1 MEILIIY
8 LIEVLIIMIFIMLS
22 ALFSGSET
30 AYTTIDEVTLMR
42 LVREKK
48 IKEEDMK
55 YWAKSSS
62 MIPTLLVGNNI
73 VNITAS
79 SIATV
84 LAIRIAQAL
93 PNFSENIMVTI
104 STATITVLIIIFGEI
119 LPKVL
124 MRVNAEKTIPYLLY
138 FMKICHFI
146 FKPITF
152 LMDKITTFIMNYLVP
167 KKLRNP
173 EKRSALASM
182 DDIATIIDMGHKE
195 GIIKESTHELLTGV
209 IDFRSKTVEDIM
221 TPRVDMVCIEAET
234 DINDIIQLTVETGL
248 SRFPVYEETID
259 HIIGIFHTRSLF
271 KDYLKS
277 NKNTKT
283 KNKAIDYIML
293 PYFIP
298 ETKTISSLFNDMQ
311 KKKLQMAITIDEYGG
326 TSGLVTME
334 DIVEEIMGD
343 IEDESDKKEED
354 LISYYNASKEK
365 TILFGTML
373 RITPGGDVAHITN
386 ELFKNKS
393 FTIDELVNT
402 KHNNYAAVYR
412 GHYYFCMDDK
422 HLITNL
428 PTNKTITRLQTYVNF
443 LLSSEDFE
451 LTPIIISSP
460 ENKLSDLKRITVKNP
475 FTDTF

>member
-8 LIEVLIIMIFIMLS
+8 LIEILIIMIFIMLS

-138 FMKICHFI
+138 FMKICHLI

-354 LISYYNASKEK
+354 LIKFKGKRIIVNGTASIEDINEVLNWNIEEHEEYQ
-365 TILFGTML
+365 TIAGYVIDKLDHIPETNERLILNGY
-373 RITPGGDVAHITN
+373 RIRIMKIEDRRIIEMEFTPIKNIRIIETNEEEFKNITN
-386 ELFKNKS
+386 ENK
-393 FTIDELVNT
+393 
-402 KHNNYAAVYR
+402 
-412 GHYYFCMDDK
+412 
-422 HLITNL
+422 
-428 PTNKTITRLQTYVNF
+428 
-443 LLSSEDFE
+443 EDN
-451 LTPIIISSP
+451 I
-460 ENKLSDLKRITVKNP
+460 
-475 FTDTF
+475 

>member
-8 LIEVLIIMIFIMLS
+8 LIEILIIMIFIMLS

-354 LISYYNASKEK
+354 LIKFKGKRIIVNGTASIEEINEVLNWNIEEHEEYQ
-365 TILFGTML
+365 TIAGYVIDKLDHIPETNERLILNGY
-373 RITPGGDVAHITN
+373 RIRIMKIEDRRIIEMEFTPIKNIRIIETNEEEFKNITN
-386 ELFKNKS
+386 ENK
-393 FTIDELVNT
+393 
-402 KHNNYAAVYR
+402 
-412 GHYYFCMDDK
+412 
-422 HLITNL
+422 
-428 PTNKTITRLQTYVNF
+428 
-443 LLSSEDFE
+443 EDN
-451 LTPIIISSP
+451 I
-460 ENKLSDLKRITVKNP
+460 
-475 FTDTF
+475 

>member
-8 LIEVLIIMIFIMLS
+8 LIEILIIMIFIMLS

-138 FMKICHFI
+138 FMKICHLI

-234 DINDIIQLTVETGL
+234 DINDIIRLTVETGL

-354 LISYYNASKEK
+354 LIKFKGKRIIVNGTASIEEINEVLNWNIEEHEEYQ
-365 TILFGTML
+365 TIAGYVIDKL
-373 RITPGGDVAHITN
+373 DHIPETN
-386 ELFKNKS
+386 ERLILNG
-393 FTIDELVNT
+393 
-402 KHNNYAAVYR
+402 YR
-412 GHYYFCMDDK
+412 IRIMK
-422 HLITNL
+422 I
-428 PTNKTITRLQTYVNF
+428 
-443 LLSSEDFE
+443 EDRRIIEMEF
-451 LTPIIISSP
+451 TPIKNIRIIETNEEEIKNIAN
-460 ENKLSDLKRITVKNP
+460 ENKEDNI
-475 FTDTF
+475 

>member
-8 LIEVLIIMIFIMLS
+8 LIEILIIMIFIMLS

-138 FMKICHFI
+138 FMKICHLI

-354 LISYYNASKEK
+354 LIKFKGKRIIVNGTASIEEINEVLNWNIEEHEEYQ
-365 TILFGTML
+365 TIAGYVIDKLDHIPETNERLILNGY
-373 RITPGGDVAHITN
+373 RIRIMKIEDRRIIEMEFTPIKNIRIIETNEEEIKNITN
-386 ELFKNKS
+386 ENK
-393 FTIDELVNT
+393 
-402 KHNNYAAVYR
+402 
-412 GHYYFCMDDK
+412 
-422 HLITNL
+422 
-428 PTNKTITRLQTYVNF
+428 
-443 LLSSEDFE
+443 EDN
-451 LTPIIISSP
+451 I
-460 ENKLSDLKRITVKNP
+460 
-475 FTDTF
+475 

>member
-8 LIEVLIIMIFIMLS
+8 LIEILIIMIFIMLS

-55 YWAKSSS
+55 YWSKSSS

-138 FMKICHFI
+138 FMKICHLI

-354 LISYYNASKEK
+354 LIKFKGKRIIVNGTASIEEINEVLNWNIEEHEEYQ
-365 TILFGTML
+365 TIAGYVIDKL
-373 RITPGGDVAHITN
+373 DHIPETN
-386 ELFKNKS
+386 ERLILNG
-393 FTIDELVNT
+393 
-402 KHNNYAAVYR
+402 YR
-412 GHYYFCMDDK
+412 IRIMK
-422 HLITNL
+422 I
-428 PTNKTITRLQTYVNF
+428 
-443 LLSSEDFE
+443 EDRRIIEMEF
-451 LTPIIISSP
+451 TPIKNIRIIETNEEEIKNIAN
-460 ENKLSDLKRITVKNP
+460 ENKEDNI
-475 FTDTF
+475 

>member
-8 LIEVLIIMIFIMLS
+8 LIEILIIMIFIMLS

-138 FMKICHFI
+138 FMKICHLI

-173 EKRSALASM
+173 EKRSALASI

-354 LISYYNASKEK
+354 LIKFKGKRIIVNGTASIEEINEVLNWNIEEHEEYQ
-365 TILFGTML
+365 TIAGYVIDKL
-373 RITPGGDVAHITN
+373 DHIPETN
-386 ELFKNKS
+386 ERLILNGYRIRIMKIEDRRIIEMEFTPIKNIRIIETNEEEFKN
-393 FTIDELVNT
+393 IAN
-402 KHNNYAAVYR
+402 
-412 GHYYFCMDDK
+412 
-422 HLITNL
+422 
-428 PTNKTITRLQTYVNF
+428 
-443 LLSSEDFE
+443 
-451 LTPIIISSP
+451 
-460 ENKLSDLKRITVKNP
+460 ENKEDNI
-475 FTDTF
+475 

>member
-8 LIEVLIIMIFIMLS
+8 LIEILIIMIFIMLS
-22 ALFSGSET
+22 AIFSGSET

-354 LISYYNASKEK
+354 LIKFKGKRIIVNGTASIEEINEVLNWNIEEHEEYQ
-365 TILFGTML
+365 TIAGYVIDKL
-373 RITPGGDVAHITN
+373 DHIPETN
-386 ELFKNKS
+386 ERLILNG
-393 FTIDELVNT
+393 
-402 KHNNYAAVYR
+402 YR
-412 GHYYFCMDDK
+412 IRIMK
-422 HLITNL
+422 I
-428 PTNKTITRLQTYVNF
+428 
-443 LLSSEDFE
+443 EDRRIIEMEF
-451 LTPIIISSP
+451 TPIKNIRIIETNEEEIKNIAN
-460 ENKLSDLKRITVKNP
+460 ENKEDNI
-475 FTDTF
+475 

>member
-8 LIEVLIIMIFIMLS
+8 LIEILIIMIFIMLS

-79 SIATV
+79 SISTV

-354 LISYYNASKEK
+354 LIKFKGKRIIVNGTASIEDINEVLNWDIEEHEEYQ
-365 TILFGTML
+365 TIAGYVIDKL
-373 RITPGGDVAHITN
+373 DHIPETN
-386 ELFKNKS
+386 ERLILNG
-393 FTIDELVNT
+393 
-402 KHNNYAAVYR
+402 YR
-412 GHYYFCMDDK
+412 IRIMK
-422 HLITNL
+422 I
-428 PTNKTITRLQTYVNF
+428 
-443 LLSSEDFE
+443 EDRRIIEMEF
-451 LTPIIISSP
+451 TPIKNIRIIETNEEEIKNIAN
-460 ENKLSDLKRITVKNP
+460 ENKEDNI
-475 FTDTF
+475 

>member
-8 LIEVLIIMIFIMLS
+8 LIEILIIMIFIMLS

-138 FMKICHFI
+138 FMKICHLI

-354 LISYYNASKEK
+354 LIKFKGKRIIVNGTASIEDINEVLNWNIEEHEEYQ
-365 TILFGTML
+365 TIAGYVIDKL
-373 RITPGGDVAHITN
+373 DHIPETN
-386 ELFKNKS
+386 ERLILNGYRIRIMKIEDRRIIEMEFTPIKNIRIIETNEEEFKN
-393 FTIDELVNT
+393 IAN
-402 KHNNYAAVYR
+402 
-412 GHYYFCMDDK
+412 
-422 HLITNL
+422 
-428 PTNKTITRLQTYVNF
+428 
-443 LLSSEDFE
+443 
-451 LTPIIISSP
+451 
-460 ENKLSDLKRITVKNP
+460 ENKEDNI
-475 FTDTF
+475 

>member
-8 LIEVLIIMIFIMLS
+8 LIEILIIMIFIMLS

-138 FMKICHFI
+138 FMKICHLI

-234 DINDIIQLTVETGL
+234 NINDIIQLTVETGL

-354 LISYYNASKEK
+354 LIKFKGKRIIVNGTASIEEINEVLNWNIEEHEEYQ
-365 TILFGTML
+365 TIAGYVIDKL
-373 RITPGGDVAHITN
+373 DHIPETN
-386 ELFKNKS
+386 ERLILNG
-393 FTIDELVNT
+393 
-402 KHNNYAAVYR
+402 YR
-412 GHYYFCMDDK
+412 IRIMK
-422 HLITNL
+422 I
-428 PTNKTITRLQTYVNF
+428 
-443 LLSSEDFE
+443 EDRRIIEMEF
-451 LTPIIISSP
+451 TPIKNIRIIETNEEEIKNIAN
-460 ENKLSDLKRITVKNP
+460 ENKEDNI
-475 FTDTF
+475 

>member
-8 LIEVLIIMIFIMLS
+8 LIEILIIMFFIMLS

-138 FMKICHFI
+138 FMKICHLI

-354 LISYYNASKEK
+354 LIKFKGKRIIVNGTASIEDINEVLNWNIEEHEEYQ
-365 TILFGTML
+365 TIAGYVIDKL
-373 RITPGGDVAHITN
+373 DHIPETN
-386 ELFKNKS
+386 ERLILNG
-393 FTIDELVNT
+393 
-402 KHNNYAAVYR
+402 YR
-412 GHYYFCMDDK
+412 IRIMK
-422 HLITNL
+422 I
-428 PTNKTITRLQTYVNF
+428 
-443 LLSSEDFE
+443 EDRRIIEMEF
-451 LTPIIISSP
+451 TPIKNIRIIETNEEEIKNIAN
-460 ENKLSDLKRITVKNP
+460 ENKEDNI
-475 FTDTF
+475 

>member
-8 LIEVLIIMIFIMLS
+8 LIEILIIMIFIMLS

-79 SIATV
+79 SISTV

-138 FMKICHFI
+138 FMKICYLI

-167 KKLRNP
+167 KNLRNP

-354 LISYYNASKEK
+354 LIKFKGKRIIVNGTASIEEINEVLNWNIEEHEEYQ
-365 TILFGTML
+365 TIAGYVIDKL
-373 RITPGGDVAHITN
+373 DHIPETN
-386 ELFKNKS
+386 ERLILNG
-393 FTIDELVNT
+393 
-402 KHNNYAAVYR
+402 YR
-412 GHYYFCMDDK
+412 IRIMK
-422 HLITNL
+422 I
-428 PTNKTITRLQTYVNF
+428 
-443 LLSSEDFE
+443 EDRRIIEMEF
-451 LTPIIISSP
+451 TPIKNIRIIETNEEEIKNIAN
-460 ENKLSDLKRITVKNP
+460 ENKEDNI
-475 FTDTF
+475 

>member
-1 MEILIIY
+1 MGILIIY
-8 LIEVLIIMIFIMLS
+8 LIEILIIMIFIMLS

-354 LISYYNASKEK
+354 LIKFKGKRIIVNGTASIEEINEVLNWNIEEHEEYQ
-365 TILFGTML
+365 TIAGYVIDKL
-373 RITPGGDVAHITN
+373 DHIPETN
-386 ELFKNKS
+386 ERLILNGYRIRIMKIEDRRIIEMEFTPIKNIRIIETNEEEFKN
-393 FTIDELVNT
+393 IAN
-402 KHNNYAAVYR
+402 
-412 GHYYFCMDDK
+412 
-422 HLITNL
+422 
-428 PTNKTITRLQTYVNF
+428 
-443 LLSSEDFE
+443 
-451 LTPIIISSP
+451 
-460 ENKLSDLKRITVKNP
+460 ENKEDNI
-475 FTDTF
+475 

>member
-8 LIEVLIIMIFIMLS
+8 LIEILIIMIFIMLS

-79 SIATV
+79 SISTV

-138 FMKICHFI
+138 FMKICHLI

-209 IDFRSKTVEDIM
+209 MDFRSKTVEDIM

-354 LISYYNASKEK
+354 LIKFKGKRIIVNGTASIEDINEVLNWNIEEHEEYQ
-365 TILFGTML
+365 TIAGYVIDKL
-373 RITPGGDVAHITN
+373 DHIPETN
-386 ELFKNKS
+386 ERLILNG
-393 FTIDELVNT
+393 
-402 KHNNYAAVYR
+402 YR
-412 GHYYFCMDDK
+412 IRIMK
-422 HLITNL
+422 I
-428 PTNKTITRLQTYVNF
+428 
-443 LLSSEDFE
+443 EDRRIIEMEF
-451 LTPIIISSP
+451 TPIKNIRIIETNEEEIKNIAN
-460 ENKLSDLKRITVKNP
+460 ENKEDNI
-475 FTDTF
+475 

>member
-8 LIEVLIIMIFIMLS
+8 LIEILIIMIFIMLS

-138 FMKICHFI
+138 FMKICHLI

-311 KKKLQMAITIDEYGG
+311 KNKLQMAITIDEYGG

-354 LISYYNASKEK
+354 LIKFKGKRIIVNGTASIEEINEVLNWNIEEHEEYQ
-365 TILFGTML
+365 TIAGYVIDKLDHIPEINERLILNGY
-373 RITPGGDVAHITN
+373 RIRIMKIEDRRIIEMEFTPIKNIRIIETN
-386 ELFKNKS
+386 EEEIKN
-393 FTIDELVNT
+393 IAN
-402 KHNNYAAVYR
+402 
-412 GHYYFCMDDK
+412 
-422 HLITNL
+422 
-428 PTNKTITRLQTYVNF
+428 
-443 LLSSEDFE
+443 
-451 LTPIIISSP
+451 
-460 ENKLSDLKRITVKNP
+460 ENKEDNI
-475 FTDTF
+475 

>member
-8 LIEVLIIMIFIMLS
+8 LIEILIIMIFIMLS

-146 FKPITF
+146 FKPI
-152 LMDKITTFIMNYLVP
+152 TFIMNYLVP

-354 LISYYNASKEK
+354 LIKFKGKRIIVNGTASIEDINEVLNWNIEEHEEYQ
-365 TILFGTML
+365 TIAGYVIDKL
-373 RITPGGDVAHITN
+373 DHIPETN
-386 ELFKNKS
+386 ERLILNG
-393 FTIDELVNT
+393 
-402 KHNNYAAVYR
+402 YR
-412 GHYYFCMDDK
+412 IRIMK
-422 HLITNL
+422 I
-428 PTNKTITRLQTYVNF
+428 
-443 LLSSEDFE
+443 EDRRIIEMEF
-451 LTPIIISSP
+451 TPIKNIRIIETNEEEIKNIAN
-460 ENKLSDLKRITVKNP
+460 ENKEDNI
-475 FTDTF
+475 

>member
-8 LIEVLIIMIFIMLS
+8 LIEILIIMIFIMLS

-124 MRVNAEKTIPYLLY
+124 MRVNAEKTIPYILY
-138 FMKICHFI
+138 FMKICHLI

-354 LISYYNASKEK
+354 LIKFKGKRIIVNGTASIEEINEVLNWNIEEHEEYQ
-365 TILFGTML
+365 TIAGYVIDKL
-373 RITPGGDVAHITN
+373 DHIPETN
-386 ELFKNKS
+386 ERLILNGYRIRIMKIEDRRIIEMEFTPIKNIRIIETNEEEFKN
-393 FTIDELVNT
+393 IAN
-402 KHNNYAAVYR
+402 
-412 GHYYFCMDDK
+412 
-422 HLITNL
+422 
-428 PTNKTITRLQTYVNF
+428 
-443 LLSSEDFE
+443 
-451 LTPIIISSP
+451 
-460 ENKLSDLKRITVKNP
+460 ENKEDNI
-475 FTDTF
+475 

>member
-8 LIEVLIIMIFIMLS
+8 LIEILIIMIFIMLS

-138 FMKICHFI
+138 FMKICHLI

-173 EKRSALASM
+173 KKRSALASM

-354 LISYYNASKEK
+354 LIKFKGKRIIVNGTASIEEINEVLNWNIEEHEEYQ
-365 TILFGTML
+365 TIAGYVIDKL
-373 RITPGGDVAHITN
+373 DHIPETN
-386 ELFKNKS
+386 ERLILNG
-393 FTIDELVNT
+393 
-402 KHNNYAAVYR
+402 YR
-412 GHYYFCMDDK
+412 IRIMK
-422 HLITNL
+422 I
-428 PTNKTITRLQTYVNF
+428 
-443 LLSSEDFE
+443 EDRRIIEMEF
-451 LTPIIISSP
+451 TPIKNIRIIETNEEEIKNIAN
-460 ENKLSDLKRITVKNP
+460 ENKEDNI
-475 FTDTF
+475 

>member
-1 MEILIIY
+1 
-8 LIEVLIIMIFIMLS
+8 
-22 ALFSGSET
+22 
-30 AYTTIDEVTLMR
+30 
-42 LVREKK
+42 
-48 IKEEDMK
+48 
-55 YWAKSSS
+55 
-62 MIPTLLVGNNI
+62 
-73 VNITAS
+73 
-79 SIATV
+79 
-84 LAIRIAQAL
+84 
-93 PNFSENIMVTI
+93 
-104 STATITVLIIIFGEI
+104 
-119 LPKVL
+119 
-124 MRVNAEKTIPYLLY
+124 
-138 FMKICHFI
+138 
-146 FKPITF
+146 
-152 LMDKITTFIMNYLVP
+152 
-167 KKLRNP
+167 
-173 EKRSALASM
+173 M

-248 SRFPVYEETID
+248 SKFPVYEETID

-354 LISYYNASKEK
+354 LIKFKGKRIIVNGTASIEEINEVLNWNIEEHEEYQ
-365 TILFGTML
+365 TIAGYVIDKL
-373 RITPGGDVAHITN
+373 DHIPETN
-386 ELFKNKS
+386 ERLILNG
-393 FTIDELVNT
+393 
-402 KHNNYAAVYR
+402 YR
-412 GHYYFCMDDK
+412 IRIMK
-422 HLITNL
+422 I
-428 PTNKTITRLQTYVNF
+428 
-443 LLSSEDFE
+443 EDRRIIEMEF
-451 LTPIIISSP
+451 TPIKNIRIIETNEEEIKNTTN
-460 ENKLSDLKRITVKNP
+460 ENKEDNI
-475 FTDTF
+475 

>member
-8 LIEVLIIMIFIMLS
+8 LIEILIIMIFIMLS

-138 FMKICHFI
+138 FMKICHLI

-221 TPRVDMVCIEAET
+221 TPRVDMVCVEAET

-354 LISYYNASKEK
+354 LIKFKGKRIIVNGTASIEEINEVLNWDIEEHEEYQ
-365 TILFGTML
+365 TIAGYVIDKL
-373 RITPGGDVAHITN
+373 DHIPETN
-386 ELFKNKS
+386 ERLILNG
-393 FTIDELVNT
+393 
-402 KHNNYAAVYR
+402 YR
-412 GHYYFCMDDK
+412 IRIMK
-422 HLITNL
+422 I
-428 PTNKTITRLQTYVNF
+428 
-443 LLSSEDFE
+443 EDRRIIEMEF
-451 LTPIIISSP
+451 TPIKNIRIIETNEEEIKNIAN
-460 ENKLSDLKRITVKNP
+460 ENKEDNI
-475 FTDTF
+475 

>member
-8 LIEVLIIMIFIMLS
+8 LIEILIIMIFIMLS

-79 SIATV
+79 SISTV

-138 FMKICHFI
+138 FMKICHLI

-354 LISYYNASKEK
+354 LIKFKGKRIIVNGTASIEDINEVLNWNIEEHEEYQ
-365 TILFGTML
+365 TIAGYVIDKL
-373 RITPGGDVAHITN
+373 DHIPETN
-386 ELFKNKS
+386 ERLILNG
-393 FTIDELVNT
+393 
-402 KHNNYAAVYR
+402 YR
-412 GHYYFCMDDK
+412 IRIMK
-422 HLITNL
+422 I
-428 PTNKTITRLQTYVNF
+428 
-443 LLSSEDFE
+443 EDRRIIEMEF
-451 LTPIIISSP
+451 TPIKNIRIIETNEEEIKNIAN
-460 ENKLSDLKRITVKNP
+460 ENKEDNI
-475 FTDTF
+475 

>member
-8 LIEVLIIMIFIMLS
+8 LIEILIIMFFIMLS

-354 LISYYNASKEK
+354 LIKFKGKRIIVNGTASIEEINEVLNWNIEEHEEYQ
-365 TILFGTML
+365 TIAGYVIDKL
-373 RITPGGDVAHITN
+373 DHIPETN
-386 ELFKNKS
+386 ERLILNG
-393 FTIDELVNT
+393 
-402 KHNNYAAVYR
+402 YR
-412 GHYYFCMDDK
+412 IRIMK
-422 HLITNL
+422 I
-428 PTNKTITRLQTYVNF
+428 
-443 LLSSEDFE
+443 EDRRIIEMEF
-451 LTPIIISSP
+451 TPIKNIRIIETNEEEIKNIAN
-460 ENKLSDLKRITVKNP
+460 ENKEDNI
-475 FTDTF
+475 

>member
-8 LIEVLIIMIFIMLS
+8 LIEILIIMIFIMLS

-138 FMKICHFI
+138 FMKICHLI

-354 LISYYNASKEK
+354 LIKFKGKRIIVNGTASIEEINEVLNWNIEEHEEYQ
-365 TILFGTML
+365 TIAGYVIDKLDHIPETNERLILNGY
-373 RITPGGDVAHITN
+373 RIRIMKIEDRRIIEMEFTPIKNIRIIETNEEEIKNITN
-386 ELFKNKS
+386 
-393 FTIDELVNT
+393 
-402 KHNNYAAVYR
+402 
-412 GHYYFCMDDK
+412 
-422 HLITNL
+422 
-428 PTNKTITRLQTYVNF
+428 
-443 LLSSEDFE
+443 
-451 LTPIIISSP
+451 
-460 ENKLSDLKRITVKNP
+460 
-475 FTDTF
+475 

>member
-8 LIEVLIIMIFIMLS
+8 LIEILIIMIFIMLS

-138 FMKICHFI
+138 FMKICHLI

-167 KKLRNP
+167 KKLRNS

-354 LISYYNASKEK
+354 LIKFKGKRIIVNGTASIEEINEVLNWNIEEHEEYQ
-365 TILFGTML
+365 TIAGYVIDKL
-373 RITPGGDVAHITN
+373 DHIPETN
-386 ELFKNKS
+386 ERLILNG
-393 FTIDELVNT
+393 
-402 KHNNYAAVYR
+402 YR
-412 GHYYFCMDDK
+412 IRIMK
-422 HLITNL
+422 I
-428 PTNKTITRLQTYVNF
+428 
-443 LLSSEDFE
+443 EDRRIIEMEF
-451 LTPIIISSP
+451 TPIKNIRIIETNEEEIKNIAN
-460 ENKLSDLKRITVKNP
+460 ENKEDNI
-475 FTDTF
+475 

>member
-8 LIEVLIIMIFIMLS
+8 LIEILIIMIFIMLS

-138 FMKICHFI
+138 FMKICHLI

-354 LISYYNASKEK
+354 LIKFKGKRIIVNGTASIEEINEVLNWDIEEHEEYQ
-365 TILFGTML
+365 TIAGYVIDKL
-373 RITPGGDVAHITN
+373 DHIPETN
-386 ELFKNKS
+386 ERLILNGYRIRIMKIEDRRIIEMEFTPIKNIRIIETNEEEFKN
-393 FTIDELVNT
+393 IAN
-402 KHNNYAAVYR
+402 
-412 GHYYFCMDDK
+412 
-422 HLITNL
+422 
-428 PTNKTITRLQTYVNF
+428 
-443 LLSSEDFE
+443 
-451 LTPIIISSP
+451 
-460 ENKLSDLKRITVKNP
+460 ENKEDNI
-475 FTDTF
+475 

>member
-1 MEILIIY
+1 MEILLIYFVEIFII
-8 LIEVLIIMIFIMLS
+8 IVLITLS

-48 IKEEDMK
+48 IKEDDMK

-62 MIPTLLVGNNI
+62 MIPSLLVGNNI

-79 SIATV
+79 SIITV
-84 LAIRIAQAL
+84 FAIRISRTFTNL
-93 PNFSENIMVTI
+93 SENLTVTI
-104 STATITVLIIIFGEI
+104 STITITILIITFGEI

-124 MRVNAEKTIPYLLY
+124 MRVNAEKSIPYLLY
-138 FMKICHFI
+138 FMKVSYFI

-167 KKLRNP
+167 KRLRNT

-182 DDIATIIDMGHKE
+182 DDITTIIHIGHKE

-221 TPRVDMVCIEAET
+221 TPRVDMVCIEADT
-234 DINDIIQLTVETGL
+234 DINDIIRLTVETGL

-277 NKNTKT
+277 NNKNIKT

-354 LISYYNASKEK
+354 LIKFKGKRIIVNGTASIEEINEALNWNIEEHEEYQ
-365 TILFGTML
+365 TIAGYVIDKL
-373 RITPGGDVAHITN
+373 DHIPETN
-386 ELFKNKS
+386 ERLILNG
-393 FTIDELVNT
+393 
-402 KHNNYAAVYR
+402 YR
-412 GHYYFCMDDK
+412 IRIMK
-422 HLITNL
+422 
-428 PTNKTITRLQTYVNF
+428 V
-443 LLSSEDFE
+443 EDRRIIEIE
-451 LTPIIISSP
+451 LTPI
-460 ENKLSDLKRITVKNP
+460 KNIRMIESNEEEKNIY
-475 FTDTF
+475 DKNEEDNI

>member
-1 MEILIIY
+1 
-8 LIEVLIIMIFIMLS
+8 MLS

-354 LISYYNASKEK
+354 LIKFKGKRIIVNGTASIEEINEVLNWNIEEHEEYQ
-365 TILFGTML
+365 TIAGYVIDKL
-373 RITPGGDVAHITN
+373 DHIPETN
-386 ELFKNKS
+386 ERLILNG
-393 FTIDELVNT
+393 
-402 KHNNYAAVYR
+402 YR
-412 GHYYFCMDDK
+412 IRIMK
-422 HLITNL
+422 I
-428 PTNKTITRLQTYVNF
+428 
-443 LLSSEDFE
+443 EDRRIIEMEF
-451 LTPIIISSP
+451 TPIKNIRIIETNEEEIKNTTN
-460 ENKLSDLKRITVKNP
+460 ENKEDNI
-475 FTDTF
+475 

>member
-138 FMKICHFI
+138 FMKICHLI

-354 LISYYNASKEK
+354 LIKFKGKRIIVNGTASIEEINEVLNWNIEEHEEYQ
-365 TILFGTML
+365 TIAGYVIDKL
-373 RITPGGDVAHITN
+373 DHIPETN
-386 ELFKNKS
+386 ERLILNG
-393 FTIDELVNT
+393 
-402 KHNNYAAVYR
+402 YR
-412 GHYYFCMDDK
+412 IRIMK
-422 HLITNL
+422 I
-428 PTNKTITRLQTYVNF
+428 
-443 LLSSEDFE
+443 EDRRIIEMEF
-451 LTPIIISSP
+451 TPIKNIRIIETNEEEIKNTTN
-460 ENKLSDLKRITVKNP
+460 ENKEDNI
-475 FTDTF
+475 

>member
-1 MEILIIY
+1 MMEILIIY
-8 LIEVLIIMIFIMLS
+8 LIEILIIMIFIMLS

-138 FMKICHFI
+138 FMKICHLI

-354 LISYYNASKEK
+354 LIKFKGKRIIVNGTASIEEINEVLNWNIEEHEEYQ
-365 TILFGTML
+365 TIAGYVIDKL
-373 RITPGGDVAHITN
+373 DHIPETN
-386 ELFKNKS
+386 ERLILNG
-393 FTIDELVNT
+393 
-402 KHNNYAAVYR
+402 YR
-412 GHYYFCMDDK
+412 IRIMK
-422 HLITNL
+422 I
-428 PTNKTITRLQTYVNF
+428 
-443 LLSSEDFE
+443 EDRRIIEMEF
-451 LTPIIISSP
+451 TPIKNIRIIETNEEEIKNIAN
-460 ENKLSDLKRITVKNP
+460 ENKEDNI
-475 FTDTF
+475 

>member
-8 LIEVLIIMIFIMLS
+8 LIEILIIMIFIMLS

-354 LISYYNASKEK
+354 LIKFKGKRIIVNGTASIEEINEVLNWNIEEHEEYQ
-365 TILFGTML
+365 TIAGYVIDKL
-373 RITPGGDVAHITN
+373 DHIPETN
-386 ELFKNKS
+386 ERLILNG
-393 FTIDELVNT
+393 
-402 KHNNYAAVYR
+402 YR
-412 GHYYFCMDDK
+412 IRIMK
-422 HLITNL
+422 I
-428 PTNKTITRLQTYVNF
+428 
-443 LLSSEDFE
+443 EDRRIIEMEF
-451 LTPIIISSP
+451 TPIKNIRIIETNEEEIKNIAN
-460 ENKLSDLKRITVKNP
+460 ENKEDNI
-475 FTDTF
+475 

>member
-8 LIEVLIIMIFIMLS
+8 LIEISIIMIFIMLS

-138 FMKICHFI
+138 FMKICHLI

-354 LISYYNASKEK
+354 LIKFKGKRIIVNGTASIEEINEVLNWNIEEHEEYQ
-365 TILFGTML
+365 TIAGYVIDKL
-373 RITPGGDVAHITN
+373 DHIPETN
-386 ELFKNKS
+386 ERLILNG
-393 FTIDELVNT
+393 
-402 KHNNYAAVYR
+402 YR
-412 GHYYFCMDDK
+412 IRIMK
-422 HLITNL
+422 I
-428 PTNKTITRLQTYVNF
+428 
-443 LLSSEDFE
+443 EDRRIIEMEF
-451 LTPIIISSP
+451 TPIKNIRIIETNEEEIKNIAN
-460 ENKLSDLKRITVKNP
+460 ENKEDNI
-475 FTDTF
+475 